1 MIPRIVVIGSGKR
14 RTGLH
19 CIGTSNH
26 PEMRQA
32 TQTISAPMLQQS
44 WLQISG

>member
-1 MIPRIVVIGSGKR
+1 MSPRIAVIGSGKR

-26 PEMRQA
+26 LEMRQ
-32 TQTISAPMLQQS
+32 TSQTLNALMLQQT
-44 WLQISG
+44 WL